1 MTGTFLLGLGAFLA
15 SAVKAVG
22 ALTIVLGGGRGAG
35 LALGAD
41 RRRVGRVIG
50 QRPRPGTIKR
60 RGGAVVLVVG
70 RR

>member
-1 MTGTFLLGLGAFLA
+1 MVPRVIGLRLA
-15 SAVKAVG
+15 AAKRKVRQHHCSVG
-22 ALTIVLGGGRGAG
+22 AVVR
-35 LALGAD
+35 
-41 RRRVGRVIG
+41 RRSRRVGRVIG